1 MTHTILSSLLVLSW
15 WQVQKRYLF
24 VTSCELLWTTSPCV
38 ICFNPHENS
47 QIIKKCCL
55 SVPVTAQDVINTDNN
70 PDLQE
75 NSYMFT
81 KNVRGSAACWKNKLL
96 DLLATIR
103 SLGPPTLFMTLS
115 ADDMHWPELIMTSK
129 GCSYEEA
136 IKQRSAANLVKNDP
150 LLIAIHFE
158 RRVKAL
164 LKFVINS
171 AG

>member
-1 MTHTILSSLLVLSW
+1 MTHTILSSSFVLSW
-15 WQVQKRYLF
+15 WQVQKRYFLF
-24 VTSCELLWTTSPCV
+24 VTSCELPWTTSPCV

-55 SVPVTAQDVINTDNN
+55 TASVTAQDVINIDNN

-81 KNVRGSAACWKNKLL
+81 KNICGTAAYWKNKLL
-96 DLLATIR
+96 DLLAIIR

-115 ADDMHWPELIMTSK
+115 ADDMHWAELMILK

-136 IKQRSAANLVKNDP
+136 IKTKVSR
-150 LLIAIHFE
+150 
-158 RRVKAL
+158 
-164 LKFVINS
+164 KFSEKWSFTDCNS
-171 AG
+171 FWTEIQSTAHICN